1 MKEEAK
7 KEIMQMLEEECNYGF
22 IKGYKRRLIDM
33 ICRKLR
39 MGKEAAEI
47 AEELDEDHEVVDVIC
62 EIAAKYAP
70 TFDDE
75 SVFNEAWNI

>member
-39 MGKEAAEI
+39 KGKEAAEI
-47 AEELDEDHEVVDVIC
+47 AEELDEEFEKINAIC
-62 EIAAKYAP
+62 NIAAKYAP
-70 TFDDE
+70 AFDDKK
-75 SVFNEAWNI
+75 VFNEAWNV

>member
-39 MGKEAAEI
+39 KGKEAAEI
-47 AEELDEDHEVVDVIC
+47 AEEPVLL
-62 EIAAKYAP
+62 A
-70 TFDDE
+70 
-75 SVFNEAWNI
+75 